1 MKNHKILSIFILLII
16 VISLVLAYSHFIATQ
31 MITLHEYKITNEN
44 IPENYDGLKIIQ
56 ISDIHYGRM
65 FDKNK
70 LNRLIKSINE
80 QEPDIVVLT
89 GDLIDKD
96 TNLTTTMAN
105 ELGEGLKKIQANVAK
120 YAITGNHDYKF
131 DEWQNIIETG
141 NFENLNNTYDTIY
154 KNGYSSI
161 LIAGVSTVVDKQNIN
176 DKLTSTIDYINSF
189 ENGGPVYKILL
200 IHEPDVIDKL
210 NNNKFDLILA
220 GHTHGGQVRL
230 PFLPPIILPTN
241 GQKYPGPYYKIGNAD
256 MYVSNGLGVSTI
268 DFRLFDTPSYNIY
281 RLTNK

>member
-1 MKNHKILSIFILLII
+1 MKKHLFLKIFILLMVII
-16 VISLVLAYSHFIATQ
+16 GLIIAYSHFITTQ
-31 MITLHEYKITNEN
+31 MITLHEYKITNPNITEN
-44 IPENYDGLKIIQ
+44 FDGFKILHIT
-56 ISDIHYGRM
+56 DIHYGRM
-65 FDKNK
+65 FDKGK
-70 LNRLIKSINE
+70 LDRLVKSINE

-96 TNLTTTMAN
+96 TRLTTSMAD
-105 ELGEGLKKIQANVAK
+105 ELANGLKKIKANIGK

-131 DEWQNIIETG
+131 DEWQNIIENG
-141 NFENLNNTYDTIY
+141 GFENLNNTYDTIY

-161 LIAGVSTVVDKQNIN
+161 LIAGVSTAEDKQNIN

-189 ENGGPVYKILL
+189 ENGGPIYKILL
-200 IHEPDVIDKL
+200 IHEPDLIDNL

-220 GHTHGGQVRL
+220 GHTHNGQVRL
-230 PFLPPIILPTN
+230 PFLPPIILPEN
-241 GQKYPGPYYKIGNAD
+241 GQKYPGPYYKIDNSD

-268 DFRLFDTPSYNIY
+268 DFRLFNTPSYNIY